1 MIAWFKVVELDFY
14 GCKTVRPPHAVKEC
28 AGKYYPAGRGDFSSI
43 RQASEQTAQRSPL
56 RGQGGG

>member
-1 MIAWFKVVELDFY
+1 MVELDFY